1 MDGTSRHRRKLGQR
15 GTYAIFR
22 LGNRNLYAGP
32 AVQTTLVSDSSSTRT
47 SFFLILIALGGG
59 VWLIKETFDPAPK
72 PAPAQAAPE
81 EEVTSLPSRA
91 LDASQTS
98 GDSLN
103 NSMND
108 QLKSVQGMV
117 GGSYDGKTYVPPQGK
132 K

>member
-1 MDGTSRHRRKLGQR
+1 MKGTSRHRRKLGQR

-47 SFFLILIALGGG
+47 SFFLMVLALGGG
-59 VWLIKETFDPAPK
+59 VWLIQETLDPAPK
-72 PAPAQAAPE
+72 PAPAAPE
-81 EEVTSLPSRA
+81 EEATSLPSRA

-98 GDSLN
+98 GDSMSN
-103 NSMND
+103 AMND

>member
-32 AVQTTLVSDSSSTRT
+32 AVQTSIVSTSSSAST

-59 VWLIKETFDPAPK
+59 VWLIKETLDPAPR
-72 PAPAQAAPE
+72 PAPAHAAPE
-81 EEVTSLPSRA
+81 EEATSLPSRA
-91 LDASQTS
+91 LDASQAS

-117 GGSYDGKTYVPPQGK
+117 GGTYDGKTYVPPQSK